1 MKIAN
6 SLCSTRDM
14 QDTTVAILGSGS
26 MGTAILS
33 GMVRH
38 GIKKENIKVTTRKVE
53 SAEALAKKFGVTAYA
68 TSYQPNSNSLAVEGA
83 QIILLAIKPANV
95 IEVLEQIKTVI
106 SKDAIVISVA
116 AGVTT
121 ATIESYLPESVS
133 VIRAMPNTPA
143 LIQQGLTGI
152 SVGSRAS
159 AEQLAVAVAL
169 FDAVGKTVVL
179 PEDQIDALS
188 TISGSGPAYVFY
200 FMEEFISTAKAMG
213 FSQEDAYLLVTQTF
227 LGASE
232 LIAQTQGDPAEL
244 RRAVTSPN
252 GTTMKA
258 VAVLEEGKLH
268 ELLLRATTAALAR
281 AKEISQEQK

>member
-1 MKIAN
+1 
-6 SLCSTRDM
+6 M

-38 GIKKENIKVTTRKVE
+38 GIKKEKIKVTTRKVE
-53 SAEALAKKFGVTAYA
+53 SADALAKKFGVTAYA
-68 TSYQPNSNSLAVEGA
+68 TGYQPNANSLAVEGA

-95 IEVLEQIKTVI
+95 IEVLEQIKPVI
-106 SKDAIVISVA
+106 SKEALVISVA

-121 ATIESYLPESVS
+121 ATIESYLPGSVS

-143 LIQQGLTGI
+143 LIQRGLTGI
-152 SVGSRAS
+152 SVGSRVS
-159 AEQLAVAVAL
+159 AEQLAVAVEL

-179 PEDQIDALS
+179 SEDQIDALS

-200 FMEEFISTAKAMG
+200 FMEEFISAAKAMG
-213 FSQEDAYLLVTQTF
+213 FSHEDAYLLVTQTF

-232 LIAQTQGDPAEL
+232 LISQTQGDPAEL
-244 RRAVTSPN
+244 RRQVTSPN

-258 VAVLEEGKLH
+258 VAVLEEGKLQ
-268 ELLLRATTAALAR
+268 ELFLKATTAALAR

>member
-1 MKIAN
+1 
-6 SLCSTRDM
+6 M

-38 GIKKENIKVTTRKVE
+38 GIKKEHIKATTRKVD
-53 SAEALAKKFGVTAYA
+53 SADALAKKFGITAYA
-68 TSYQPNSNSLAVEGA
+68 TEYQPNANSLAVEGA

-95 IEVLEQIKTVI
+95 IEVLEQIKSVI
-106 SKDAIVISVA
+106 AKDALVISVA

-121 ATIESYLPESVS
+121 TTIESYLPDSVA

-143 LIQQGLTGI
+143 LIQLGVTGI
-152 SVGSRAS
+152 SVGSRSS
-159 AEQLAVAVAL
+159 AEQLAIAVEL
-169 FDAVGKTVVL
+169 FSAVGKTVVL
-179 PEDQIDALS
+179 DEGQIDALS

-200 FMEEFISTAKAMG
+200 FIEEFISTAKAMG
-213 FSQEDAYLLVTQTF
+213 FSQDDAYLLVTQTF

-232 LIAQTQGDPAEL
+232 LITQTQGDPAEL

-258 VAVLEEGKLH
+258 VAVLEEGNLH
-268 ELLLRATTAALAR
+268 DLFLKATTAALAR

>member
-1 MKIAN
+1 
-6 SLCSTRDM
+6 M

-38 GIKKENIKVTTRKVE
+38 GIKKEKIKVTTRKVE
-53 SAEALAKKFGVTAYA
+53 STDALAKKFGVIAYA
-68 TSYQPNSNSLAVEGA
+68 TGYQPNANSLAVEGA
-83 QIILLAIKPANV
+83 QIVLLAIKPANV
-95 IEVLEQIKTVI
+95 IEVLEQIKAVI
-106 SKDAIVISVA
+106 SKDALVISVA

-152 SVGSRAS
+152 SVGSRAN
-159 AEQLAVAVAL
+159 AEQLAVAVEL

-200 FMEEFISTAKAMG
+200 FMEEFISAAKAMG
-213 FSQEDAYLLVTQTF
+213 FSHEDAYLLVTQTF

-232 LIAQTQGDPAEL
+232 LISQTQGDPAEL
-244 RRAVTSPN
+244 RRQVTSPN

-258 VAVLEEGKLH
+258 VAVLEEGRLH
-268 ELLLRATTAALAR
+268 ELFLKATTAALAR

>member
-1 MKIAN
+1 
-6 SLCSTRDM
+6 M
-14 QDTTVAILGSGS
+14 QDKSVAILGSGS

-38 GIKKENIKVTTRKVE
+38 GIKKEHIKATTRKVA
-53 SAEALAKKFGVTAYA
+53 SADELAKKFGVTAYA
-68 TSYQPNSNSLAVEGA
+68 TEYQPNANSLAVEGA

-95 IEVLEQIKTVI
+95 IEVLEQIKSVI
-106 SKDAIVISVA
+106 AEDALVISVA
-116 AGVTT
+116 AGITT
-121 ATIESYLPESVS
+121 ATIESYLPDSVA

-143 LIQQGLTGI
+143 LIQLGVTGI
-152 SVGSRAS
+152 SVGSRSS
-159 AEQLAVAVAL
+159 AEQLSIAVEL
-169 FDAVGKTVVL
+169 FSAVGKTVVL
-179 PEDQIDALS
+179 DEAQIDALS

-200 FMEEFISTAKAMG
+200 FIEEFISTAKAMG

-232 LIAQTQGDPAEL
+232 LITQTQGDPAEL

-268 ELLLRATTAALAR
+268 DLFLKATTAALAR

>member
-1 MKIAN
+1 MK
-6 SLCSTRDM
+6 
-14 QDTTVAILGSGS
+14 DTTVAILGSGS

-38 GIKKENIKVTTRKVE
+38 GIKKEHIKATTRKVD
-53 SAEALAKKFGVTAYA
+53 SADALAKKFGITAYA
-68 TSYQPNSNSLAVEGA
+68 TEYQPNANSLAVEGA

-95 IEVLEQIKTVI
+95 IEVLEQIKSVI
-106 SKDAIVISVA
+106 AKDALVISVA

-121 ATIESYLPESVS
+121 TTIESYLPDSAA

-143 LIQQGLTGI
+143 LIQLGVTGI
-152 SVGSRAS
+152 SVGSRSS
-159 AEQLAVAVAL
+159 AEQLAIAVEL
-169 FDAVGKTVVL
+169 FSAVGKTVVL
-179 PEDQIDALS
+179 DEGQIDALS

-200 FMEEFISTAKAMG
+200 FIEEFISTAKAMG
-213 FSQEDAYLLVTQTF
+213 FSQDDAYLLVTQTF

-232 LIAQTQGDPAEL
+232 LITQTQGDPAEL

-258 VAVLEEGKLH
+258 VAVLEEGNLH
-268 ELLLRATTAALAR
+268 DLFLKATTAALAR

>member
-1 MKIAN
+1 
-6 SLCSTRDM
+6 M

>member
-1 MKIAN
+1 
-6 SLCSTRDM
+6 M

-38 GIKKENIKVTTRKVE
+38 GIKKEHIKATTRKVE
-53 SAEALAKKFGVTAYA
+53 SADSLAKKFGVTAYA
-68 TSYQPNSNSLAVEGA
+68 TEYQPNANSLAVEGA

-95 IEVLEQIKTVI
+95 IEVLEQIKSVI
-106 SKDAIVISVA
+106 AKDALVISVA

-121 ATIESYLPESVS
+121 QTIESYLPESVS

-143 LIQQGLTGI
+143 LIQLGVTGI
-152 SVGSRAS
+152 SVGSRTS
-159 AEQLAVAVAL
+159 AEQLAVAVEL
-169 FDAVGKTVVL
+169 FSAVGKTVTL
-179 PEDQIDALS
+179 PENQIDALS

-200 FMEEFISTAKAMG
+200 FIEEFINTAKAMG

-232 LIAQTQGDPAEL
+232 LITQTQGDPAEL

-268 ELLLRATTAALAR
+268 DLFLKATTAALAR